1 MYEFS
6 TFLPLGLF
14 RNNHNIYISLNNIMN
29 TDITEQY
36 LNKVY
41 EDLVKEQMKLM
52 ADMKSG
58 GNELQKEK
66 DITKQITLINTL
78 TLGVMRLRNLR
89 KQIADKINL

>member
-1 MYEFS
+1 
-6 TFLPLGLF
+6 
-14 RNNHNIYISLNNIMN
+14 MN

-41 EDLVKEQMKLM
+41 EDLFKEQMKLM

-58 GNELQKEK
+58 GNELQKDR
-66 DITKQITLINTL
+66 DITKQITLINQL
-78 TLGVMRLRNLR
+78 TLGTMKLRNLR

>member
-1 MYEFS
+1 
-6 TFLPLGLF
+6 
-14 RNNHNIYISLNNIMN
+14 MN

-41 EDLVKEQMKLM
+41 EDLFKEQMKLM
-52 ADMKSG
+52 NDMKSG
-58 GNELQKEK
+58 GNELQKDR
-66 DITKQITLINTL
+66 DITKQITLINQL

>member
-1 MYEFS
+1 
-6 TFLPLGLF
+6 
-14 RNNHNIYISLNNIMN
+14 MN

-41 EDLVKEQMKLM
+41 EDLFKEQMKLM

-58 GNELQKEK
+58 GNELQKDK
-66 DITKQITLINTL
+66 DITKQITLINQL